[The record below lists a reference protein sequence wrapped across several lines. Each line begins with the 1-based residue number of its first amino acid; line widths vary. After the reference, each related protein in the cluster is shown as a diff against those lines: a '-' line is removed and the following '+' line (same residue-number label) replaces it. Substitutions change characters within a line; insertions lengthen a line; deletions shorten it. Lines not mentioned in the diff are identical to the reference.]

1 MNDYTENDYKEMM
14 AEDLEES
21 KEVLTAPKIPD
32 SINEKQSIQDA
43 EYNLVEALLEAA
55 DYSSDIVEA
64 EIRRKG
70 KLLFKVHIRPIGDK
84 ETREARKKATKMLP
98 NPNGRKLPKIE
109 GEFDPELFNSWL
121 IYLATTDEDRKQVW
135 GNKTVMDKFDILQPI
150 EMIDILLRSG
160 EKGHLVDLVAEIS
173 GMDEES
179 DTLEDYAKN

>member
-1 MNDYTENDYKEMM
+1 MSEYTENDYREMM
-14 AEDLEES
+14 AEDLEEN
-21 KEVLTAPKIPD
+21 KELFTAPQIPD
-32 SINEKQSIQDA
+32 SINAKQSVQDA

-55 DYSSDIVEA
+55 DYQSDIVNA

-70 KLLFKVHIRPIGDK
+70 KLLFTVHIRPIGDK
-84 ETREARKKATKMLP
+84 ETRKARKKATTMLP

-121 IYLATTDEDRKQVW
+121 IYLATTEEDKKQIW
-135 GNKTVMDKFDILQPI
+135 GNKQVMDKYDILQPV

-179 DTLEDYAKN
+179 DTLEEYAKN